1 VQFNS
6 VVKKFEYTPTTPQSD
21 SESANKDS
29 DDDSDAF
36 DSADSDEACGSSDED
51 QQSGIFIRQIER
63 DRKRAEHERKY
74 LMENLKVK

>member
-1 VQFNS
+1 MQSAYIKSDSYPLTTSLQTKRVQFNS

-21 SESANKDS
+21 SESGNKDS

-51 QQSGIFIRQIER
+51 
-63 DRKRAEHERKY
+63 
-74 LMENLKVK
+74 